1 MVSIVVSTYNRCD
14 FLEDCIKSYDEQ
26 DCDKSLFEV
35 LIINNNSTDNTENIS
50 FELIKK
56 YPKIHIRYII
66 EINQGLS
73 YGRNRGVKES
83 KYDLIHFF
91 DDDAVATPNY
101 VSTIIDTF
109 ERYPRAVSVGG
120 KILLNYFEGR
130 PSWASVHM
138 ESIFGLFD
146 IGDAE
151 MEFPRKNYPRGSN
164 MTFKRQVFNEVGN
177 FDVSLGR
184 NGKIML
190 GGEEK
195 EMFQRIYKFGAS
207 VIYNPLIVCY
217 HAVPEPRT
225 RIDFIRKQVL
235 GIGISENI
243 RISNSVFK
251 YKIKRYFMEVVK
263 WLATI
268 FLFIKY
274 LVIQFNWSKAILIV
288 KFRWWISKGML
299 LGKLQ

>member
-120 KILLNYFEGR
+120 KILLNYF
-130 PSWASVHM
+130 
-138 ESIFGLFD
+138 D
-146 IGDAE
+146 
-151 MEFPRKNYPRGSN
+151 
-164 MTFKRQVFNEVGN
+164 
-177 FDVSLGR
+177 
-184 NGKIML
+184 
-190 GGEEK
+190 
-195 EMFQRIYKFGAS
+195 
-207 VIYNPLIVCY
+207 
-217 HAVPEPRT
+217 
-225 RIDFIRKQVL
+225 
-235 GIGISENI
+235 
-243 RISNSVFK
+243 
-251 YKIKRYFMEVVK
+251 
-263 WLATI
+263 
-268 FLFIKY
+268 
-274 LVIQFNWSKAILIV
+274 
-288 KFRWWISKGML
+288 
-299 LGKLQ
+299 

>member
-177 FDVSLGR
+177 FDVSLGG
-184 NGKIML
+184 NGKLIL

-195 EMFQRIYKFGAS
+195 ELFQRIYKFGAS

-251 YKIKRYFMEVVK
+251 YKIKRYLMEVVK

-299 LGKLQ
+299 LGKLK